1 MTSLTCA
8 FTWLGVKARESFAP
22 TCTLWTRRDKI
33 EELLVPELPVI
44 MSVVSGELVVEMPA
58 GVVLVTELV
67 GNVLVVEVP
76 ESDGDV
82 SVTKASEVPEVT
94 LSELPGGDALVNE
107 VSVVETTEAFV
118 RELVRGTA
126 VMTLGSTK
134 LDAVLEKSVAN
145 PGAVV
150 SAEGEVGLVSISNPI
165 DIPL

>member
-8 FTWLGVKARESFAP
+8 FTWLGVKARESSAP

-33 EELLVPELPVI
+33 EELVVPELVVVK
-44 MSVVSGELVVEMPA
+44 SVVGGELVVKMPA
-58 GVVLVTELV
+58 GVVPVTELGKPLV

-76 ESDGDV
+76 ESEGEV

-94 LSELPGGDALVNE
+94 LSELVNA
-107 VSVVETTEAFV
+107 VGVVETTEAFV

-134 LDAVLEKSVAN
+134 LDAVLEESVAN
-145 PGAVV
+145 GGATV
-150 SAEGEVGLVSISNPI
+150 SAEEDVGLVSIINPI